1 MRKAGR
7 KREPDVIRT
16 TGLLRKSLTLGVSS
30 AALLVALA
38 GPAFAQ
44 TAPATTQETPAP
56 GDAQTPGNVALKDQN
71 SQDTAL
77 SSSKDQA
84 QADGGD
90 VVVTGT
96 LFRGTAQT
104 PSPVTTLTAA
114 NLEQRGINTVTEA
127 IQRLSAN
134 GAGTLPNSFS
144 ANGAFASGASAPSLR
159 GLTTDSTLVLFD
171 GLRAAYYPLADD
183 GVRNFV
189 DINQIPDAIV
199 DRIEVLKDGASS
211 TYGADAVAGVVNIIT
226 KKQITGV
233 HLNGSAGISERGD
246 SAEQRLDA
254 TVGYGDLS
262 ENHFNFYV
270 SGEYQKDAA
279 LMNSDRG
286 YPYNTSDLSGLCAPS
301 VGAYNQVTGATTT
314 AAGATT
320 CRTNGVQNGIQFDGS
335 YAGVGTTI
343 FPVVR
348 EASPTNTG
356 ANGGLAVGSNY
367 SLLNPSQGC
376 GTLPT
381 VTLNAAQ
388 RAGLASAANGGQSS
402 AGAIQCQ
409 QDNRALYGVITPAQ
423 ERVGGSARLTVQLGD
438 KTQAYAA
445 FNFYQS
451 DVFYTGTPSSLR
463 ANSAAGGVAYTTA
476 SIALPVYVCPL
487 NGQNATFTNSIPTTP
502 GCTAAN
508 GALNPNNPFAALGAP
523 ARILSY
529 LQGIPVSNERLS
541 RSYRGALGISGSAG
555 NLFDYTVEG
564 TYNRED
570 LRATYNGLIETQH
583 LFNSIADG
591 SYNFVNQSLNSQSIR
606 NYIAPTL
613 VNNSKSELAQVNVVL
628 RKELFNLPG
637 GPLGIA
643 AGGSF
648 RYESIYAPSA
658 NPVNTTD
665 PYDSYLTLNRF
676 GTSGSRSVSSG
687 FFEINVPLF
696 NQLLLNGSGRYDSY
710 SSGQTNFSPKI
721 GGKFT
726 PIKQIS
732 FVSTFSKGFRIP
744 SFAEANGLP
753 TTGYITVTP
762 PANYAAM
769 CAATTAAKNYCTTAY
784 SLGLTSVGN
793 PNLKPEKSTNFTG
806 GVILN
811 PTNNISL
818 RVDYYNIYKKD
829 LITGADY
836 SPQIAAYYANNGST
850 TALTNG
856 VTGVTVDTPGFAA
869 LPSGSAPYPLLSTIQ
884 YGFINANSA
893 KSTGIDADLE
903 TSYAITPGVKWIS
916 SLDAT
921 YVIELSTTINGVKQN
936 YAGSLGPY
944 QTTSASG
951 TPRWRGSWQNTF
963 DFGKFSMSGTAYY
976 TSGYSEGSADDGNL
990 PNGQTCYTSSGVN
1003 GTILNAGGSFAL
1015 YRDNNTVVACHVKHF
1030 IDLDLTGTVKV
1041 SDNFTFYANVLNV
1054 LNVSAPYDPSTYGA
1068 SNYNP
1073 AWANAGIIGRYFRVG
1088 ARAKF

>member
-1 MRKAGR
+1 M
-7 KREPDVIRT
+7 IRT
-16 TGLLRKSLTLGVSS
+16 TGLKRKSLTLGVSS

-144 ANGAFASGASAPSLR
+144 ANGAFAAGASAPSLR

-270 SGEYQKDAA
+270 SGEYQKDAI
-279 LMNSDRG
+279 LYNRDRG

-301 VGAYNQVTGATTT
+301 VGTATIP
-314 AAGATT
+314 AGTTT
-320 CRTNGVQNGIQFDGS
+320 CRSNGVLNGIQADGT
-335 YAGVGTTI
+335 YAGFAATI
-343 FPVVR
+343 NPTVR
-348 EASPTNTG
+348 PYNATNT
-356 ANGGLAVGSNY
+356 AALSRY
-367 SLLNPSQGC
+367 TLLNPAQGC
-376 GTLPT
+376 GVLPT

-388 RAGLASAANGGQSS
+388 AAANT
-402 AGAIQCQ
+402 AAAITNCQ
-409 QDNRALYGVITPAQ
+409 QDNRNLYSVITPAQ
-423 ERVGGSARLTVQLGD
+423 ERIGGSARLTVQLGE
-438 KTQAYAA
+438 KTQAYVSG
-445 FNFYQS
+445 NFYQS
-451 DVFYTGTPSSLR
+451 DVFYTGVPASVRTTS
-463 ANSAAGGVAYTTA
+463 ANGGGLYNGALPTTTTL
-476 SIALPVYVCPL
+476 ALPVFVCPL
-487 NGQNATFTNSIPTTP
+487 NGANATYPNSVPTAP
-502 GCTAAN
+502 GGCTAAN
-508 GALNPNNPFAALGAP
+508 GTLNPNNPYAALGET
-523 ARILSY
+523 ARIYSY
-529 LQGIPVSNERLS
+529 LQGIPLSNERRS
-541 RSYRGALGISGSAG
+541 RSYRAAAGLNGSAG
-555 NLFDYTVEG
+555 SLFDYSVEG

-570 LRATYNGLIETQH
+570 LRATYNGYINLQRLI
-583 LFNSIADG
+583 NVVADG
-591 SYNFVNQSLNSQSIR
+591 SYNFVNQAANSQAER
-606 NYIAPTL
+606 NYLAPSF
-613 VNNSKSELAQVNVVL
+613 VVNSKSELAQVQITL

-643 AGGSF
+643 AGGAF
-648 RYESIYAPSA
+648 RYEEIYAPSA
-658 NPVNTTD
+658 NPVDTADAFDTTNI
-665 PYDSYLTLNRF
+665 NRF
-676 GTSGSRSVSSG
+676 GTSGARGVASG

-696 NQLLLNGSGRYDSY
+696 NQFLLNGSGRYDSY

-744 SFAEANGLP
+744 SFAEAYGLP
-753 TTGYITVTP
+753 TTGFSTFTP
-762 PANYAAM
+762 PASYQNSAA
-769 CAATTAAKNYCTTAY
+769 CTIPGTVPAAKYAYCTNTY
-784 SLGLTSVGN
+784 SVGVTSVGN
-793 PNLKPEKSTNFTG
+793 PNLKPEKATNFTA

-829 LITGADY
+829 LI
-836 SPQIAAYYANNGST
+836 IAATPGDQVSLYYASNGSG
-850 TALTNG
+850 ALASG
-856 VTGVTVDTPGFAA
+856 VQGITVDNVNYIPGQ
-869 LPSGSAPYPLLSTIQ
+869 GPYPLLATLTSA
-884 YGFINANSA
+884 FFNANSA
-893 KSTGIDADLE
+893 KSTGIDFDLE
-903 TSYAITPGVKWIS
+903 SSYNITPGVKWIS
-916 SLDAT
+916 SLDAN
-921 YVIELSTTINGVKQN
+921 YVLELSTTINGVKQN
-936 YAGSLGPY
+936 YVNSLGPY

-963 DFGKFSMSGTAYY
+963 DFGKLALTGTAYY
-976 TSGYSEGSADDGNL
+976 TSGYSEGAADAGNT
-990 PNGQTCYTSSGVN
+990 PDGQTCYSSTAAA
-1003 GTILNAGGSFAL
+1003 GTPASNIGSFAV
-1015 YRDNNTVVACHVKHF
+1015 YRDGATVVACRVKHF
-1030 IDLDLTGTVKV
+1030 IDVDVTATAKV
-1041 SDNFTFYANVLNV
+1041 NDNFTLYFNVLNV

-1073 AWANAGIIGRYFRVG
+1073 AWANAGIIGRYFRMG
-1088 ARAKF
+1088 ARVKF

>member
-1 MRKAGR
+1 M
-7 KREPDVIRT
+7 IRT
-16 TGLLRKSLTLGVSS
+16 TGLKRKSLTLGVSS

-134 GAGTLPNSFS
+134 GSGTLPNSFS

-226 KKQITGV
+226 KKQITGI

-246 SAEQRLDA
+246 SAEQRFDA

-270 SGEYQKDAA
+270 SGEYQKDAI
-279 LMNSDRG
+279 LYSRDRG
-286 YPYNTSDLSGLCAPS
+286 YPYNTSDFSGLCGPS
-301 VGAYNQVTGATTT
+301 GS
-314 AAGATT
+314 
-320 CRTNGVQNGIQFDGS
+320 CRTNGDVNGVNADGT
-335 YAGVGTTI
+335 YVGLGTGTY
-343 FPVVR
+343 PVVR
-348 EASPTNTG
+348 PYNATNT
-356 ANGGLAVGSNY
+356 AAVLGSRY
-367 SLLNPSQGC
+367 TLLNPGQGC
-376 GTLPT
+376 GVLPT
-381 VTLNAAQ
+381 ITLNAAQ
-388 RAGLASAANGGQSS
+388 AALNPT
-402 AGAIQCQ
+402 AALNNCV
-409 QDNRALYGVITPAQ
+409 QDNRNLYSVITPAQ
-423 ERVGGSARLTVQLGD
+423 ERIGGSGRLTVQLGE
-438 KTQAYAA
+438 KTQAYVSG
-445 FNFYQS
+445 NFYQS
-451 DVFYTGTPSSLR
+451 DVFYTGTPQTFR
-463 ANSAAGGVAYTTA
+463 GTSAAGGATIAGALPTLA
-476 SIALPVYVCPL
+476 SLALPVFVCPL
-487 NGQNATFTNSIPTTP
+487 NGQNANYIGGVPTAVG
-502 GCTAAN
+502 GCTATTT
-508 GALNPNNPFAALGAP
+508 GARLNPNNPYAVLGEAARVIGLTD
-523 ARILSY
+523 
-529 LQGIPVSNERLS
+529 GIPVSNERRS
-541 RSYRGALGISGSAG
+541 RSYRVATGINGSAG
-555 NLFDYTVEG
+555 SLFDYTVEA
-564 TYNRED
+564 TYNRDD
-570 LRATYNGLIETQH
+570 LRATYNGYLNIQREI
-583 LFNSIADG
+583 NAVADG
-591 SYNFVNQSLNSQSIR
+591 SYNFVTQSLNSAAVRQLIS
-606 NYIAPTL
+606 PTI
-613 VNNSKSELAQVNVVL
+613 VDNSKSELAQVQVTL

-648 RYESIYAPSA
+648 RYESIYAPTA
-658 NPVNTTD
+658 NPVDPTD
-665 PYDSYLTLNRF
+665 PYNTYTSAVNRF
-676 GTSGSRSVSSG
+676 GTSGSRGVASG
-687 FFEINVPLF
+687 FFEINVPIL

-726 PIKQIS
+726 PVKQIS

-744 SFAEANGLP
+744 SFAEAYGLP
-753 TTGYITVTP
+753 TTGFITVNA
-762 PANYAAM
+762 PASYIAK
-769 CAATTAAKNYCTTAY
+769 CTAAAGSYCSGAY

-793 PNLKPEKSTNFTG
+793 PNLRPEKSTNFTA

-811 PTNNISL
+811 PVNNVSL

-836 SPQIAAYYANNGST
+836 APQIAAYYASNGGAGLT
-850 TALTNG
+850 TG
-856 VTGVTVDTPGFAA
+856 VTGITVDTVGYSA
-869 LPSGSAPYPLLSTIQ
+869 LPAGAAPYPLLSTIQ

-903 TSYAITPGVKWIS
+903 TSYAITPGVRWIS

-921 YVIELSTTINGVKQN
+921 YVIELSETINGVKQN

-963 DFGKFSMSGTAYY
+963 DFGKLALTGTAYY
-976 TSGYSEGSADDGNL
+976 TSGYSEGSADDGNV
-990 PNGQTCYTSSGVN
+990 PNGQTCYSSTAAA
-1003 GTILNAGGSFAL
+1003 GTAASVQGSFAV
-1015 YRDNNTVVACHVKHF
+1015 YRDGTTVLCRVKHF
-1030 IDLDLTGTVKV
+1030 IDVDVTATAKV
-1041 SDNFTFYANVLNV
+1041 NDNFTLYFNVLNV

-1073 AWANAGIIGRYFRVG
+1073 AWANAGIIGRYFRMG
-1088 ARAKF
+1088 ARVKF